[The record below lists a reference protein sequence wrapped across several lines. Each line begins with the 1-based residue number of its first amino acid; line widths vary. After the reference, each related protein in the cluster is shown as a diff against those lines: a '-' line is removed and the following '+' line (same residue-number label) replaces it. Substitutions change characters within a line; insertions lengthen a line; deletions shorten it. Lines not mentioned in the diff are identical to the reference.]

1 MHSQDVLTEEIRL
14 LKCSDQAKT
23 EEISSLTEEI
33 SLSKNSDRKKTEE
46 ISLLKGSD
54 QAKTEEISLLK
65 EQTSSLKVNG
75 KEVNVAFK
83 RMVK

>member
-14 LKCSDQAKT
+14 LKSSDQEKT
-23 EEISSLTEEI
+23 KVISSLTEEI
-33 SLSKNSDRKKTEE
+33 SL
-46 ISLLKGSD
+46 LKCSD